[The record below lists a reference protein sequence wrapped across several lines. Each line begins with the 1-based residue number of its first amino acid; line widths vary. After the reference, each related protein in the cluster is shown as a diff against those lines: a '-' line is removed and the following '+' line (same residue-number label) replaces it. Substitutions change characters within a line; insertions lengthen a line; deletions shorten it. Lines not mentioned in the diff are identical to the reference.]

1 MPVSVADIDRWRQQP
16 SETEALEFKEAKQQI
31 DFGNLLEYCVAIGN
45 EGDGHLILGVRN
57 APPRNVVGTGA
68 IDNPVGMAEK
78 LYGKLGFRVRIDVV
92 THPDGR
98 VVVLT
103 IPGRP
108 RGHAYNL
115 DGRYLMRVGQSI
127 QPMSADQLRSI
138 LVDTPQEWIEGIA
151 ASRVSGSE
159 VLELLDVDV
168 YFRRIGI
175 PRPSGPAKVMERL
188 VQAQLIDHVG
198 DRRYAV
204 RRIAALVFA
213 KRLADFP
220 DLARK
225 APRLVVYAGLTKVAD
240 PAENRIGGKGYAVG
254 FEELMRFA
262 MRQIPERE
270 IIRDGVRRAEKMVP
284 EIAVRELLAN
294 ALVHQDISIR
304 GTSVMVDIFSNRV
317 EISNPG
323 TPILPLDRLIDGVRS
338 RNERLADLLRNMG
351 ICEERGSGIDKVV
364 HAVEVLHLPA
374 PDFRQVEDRT
384 LIALYGPRSFDDMDR
399 SDRVRAC
406 YQHCALKFECSE
418 RMTNQSLRERFK
430 LPPNKTHLVSQVIS
444 ASLEDGVIKPDEKA
458 GTSKKFARY
467 VPHWVQ

>member
-1 MPVSVADIDRWRQQP
+1 MSVADIDRWRQQP

-57 APPRNVVGTGA
+57 APPRNIVGTRA

-92 THPDGR
+92 MHPDGR

-108 RGHAYNL
+108 RGHAFNL

-175 PRPSGPAKVMERL
+175 PRPSGPAKVMEKL

-225 APRLVVYAGLTKVAD
+225 APRLVVYAGLTKVAE
-240 PAENRIGGKGYAVG
+240 AAANRIGRS
-254 FEELMRFA
+254 EEH
-262 MRQIPERE
+262 
-270 IIRDGVRRAEKMVP
+270 V
-284 EIAVRELLAN
+284 
-294 ALVHQDISIR
+294 
-304 GTSVMVDIFSNRV
+304 
-317 EISNPG
+317 
-323 TPILPLDRLIDGVRS
+323 
-338 RNERLADLLRNMG
+338 
-351 ICEERGSGIDKVV
+351 
-364 HAVEVLHLPA
+364 
-374 PDFRQVEDRT
+374 
-384 LIALYGPRSFDDMDR
+384 
-399 SDRVRAC
+399 
-406 YQHCALKFECSE
+406 
-418 RMTNQSLRERFK
+418 
-430 LPPNKTHLVSQVIS
+430 
-444 ASLEDGVIKPDEKA
+444 
-458 GTSKKFARY
+458 
-467 VPHWVQ
+467 